1 MAAVV
6 LWGIPWFTCRSAI
19 RGKPTAPIADGDIS
33 SITPQRFKIMRN
45 LLRFGGLVCAAAIF
59 ALPALAQSTPPKPAA
74 PAATP
79 PAAAAPASPTHGL
92 ILPPSNATVIPTYNS
107 MNAETL
113 MAIINSQGQ
122 AQITPDGSDP
132 QEPLL
137 KVQLPN
143 GYNYTVLMDD
153 CANGQPALCKSLQF
167 RATLPPGS
175 LNFAQINSFNE
186 NMRYATAYLSDKGVP
201 QLRMDTDLR
210 GGITADH
217 IAYGVKIFIKL
228 VSDYVGQAK

>member
-1 MAAVV
+1 MHNA
-6 LWGIPWFTCRSAI
+6 
-19 RGKPTAPIADGDIS
+19 
-33 SITPQRFKIMRN
+33 
-45 LLRFGGLVCAAAIF
+45 LRLGGLVCAAAAF
-59 ALPALAQSTPPKPAA
+59 ALPALAQSVPAAKPVGPVAPPPAGTAPAA
-74 PAATP
+74 PAR
-79 PAAAAPASPTHGL
+79 SL

-122 AQITPDGSDP
+122 VQITPDGSDP
-132 QEPLL
+132 QGPTL
-137 KVQLPN
+137 KVQMPN
-143 GYNYTVLMDD
+143 GLNYTVLMDD
-153 CANGQPALCKSLQF
+153 CDGGQPSLCKSLEF
-167 RATLPPGS
+167 RATLPPGT

-217 IAYGVKIFIKL
+217 IAYAVRIFIKL
-228 VSDYVGQAK
+228 VSDYVVQAK

>member
-1 MAAVV
+1 MLNA
-6 LWGIPWFTCRSAI
+6 
-19 RGKPTAPIADGDIS
+19 
-33 SITPQRFKIMRN
+33 
-45 LLRFGGLVCAAAIF
+45 LRFGGLVCAAAIF

-74 PAATP
+74 PAAAP
-79 PAAAAPASPTHGL
+79 PAAAAPAAPARGFA
-92 ILPPSNATVIPTYNS
+92 LPPSNATVIPTYNS

-132 QEPLL
+132 QGPVL
-137 KVQLPN
+137 KVQMPTGLV
-143 GYNYTVLMDD
+143 YTILMDD
-153 CANGQPALCKSLQF
+153 CDGGQPALCKSLEF

-186 NMRYATAYLSDKGVP
+186 NMRYATAFLSDKGVP

-217 IAYGVKIFIKL
+217 IAYAVRIFVKL
-228 VSDYVGQAK
+228 VGDYVVQAK

>member
-1 MAAVV
+1 MHNA
-6 LWGIPWFTCRSAI
+6 
-19 RGKPTAPIADGDIS
+19 
-33 SITPQRFKIMRN
+33 
-45 LLRFGGLVCAAAIF
+45 LRFGGLVCAVAAF
-59 ALPALAQSTPPKPAA
+59 ALPALAQSAPAA
-74 PAATP
+74 KPVGPVATP
-79 PAAAAPASPTHGL
+79 PAAAAPTRPL
-92 ILPPSNATVIPTYNS
+92 ILPPSNATAIPTYNA

-132 QEPLL
+132 QGPTL
-137 KVQLPN
+137 KVQMPN
-143 GYNYTVLMDD
+143 GLVYTVLMDD
-153 CANGQPALCKSLQF
+153 CDGGQPSLCKSLEF

-201 QLRMDTDLR
+201 QLRMDADLR
-210 GGITADH
+210 GGTTADH
-217 IAYGVKIFIKL
+217 IAYAVRIFVKL

>member
-1 MAAVV
+1 MHNA
-6 LWGIPWFTCRSAI
+6 
-19 RGKPTAPIADGDIS
+19 
-33 SITPQRFKIMRN
+33 
-45 LLRFGGLVCAAAIF
+45 LRLGGLVCAAAAF
-59 ALPALAQSTPPKPAA
+59 ALPALAQQSTPAKPAA
-74 PAATP
+74 PAAAP
-79 PAAAAPASPTHGL
+79 PSAAVAPASPTRGL

-132 QEPLL
+132 QGPTL
-137 KVQLPN
+137 KVQMPN
-143 GYNYTVLMDD
+143 GLNYSVLMDD
-153 CANGQPALCKSLQF
+153 CDGGQPSLCKSLEF